1 MEGDGMAELRDAHPA
16 WEISHN
22 GSVVAARWLGSSP
35 PIRLT
40 AATVEGVAA
49 KITAAEEAWYRTF
62 SYWAVIEATGE
73 ET

>member
-1 MEGDGMAELRDAHPA
+1 MARLRDAHPA

-22 GSVVAARWLGSSP
+22 GSVVAARWIKSSP

-40 AATVEGVAA
+40 APTVEALAV
-49 KITAAEEAWYRTF
+49 KIAAAEEAWYRTF
-62 SYWAVIEATGE
+62 SYWAVIEAAGE